1 MTRKVLPEVRGSR
14 SHDCCPEGVDSIKWA
29 LWLLHGKQVSIGG
42 EVFADEGREHR
53 CDIGLNVGVCGGA
66 GVRSWL
72 LQMPSRFGPRFWSWL
87 PALVGGSRWIR
98 VVQPILMR
106 WIIFGDMWR

>member
-1 MTRKVLPEVRGSR
+1 MTRKVLPEVWGSR

-29 LWLLHGKQVSIGG
+29 LWLMHGKQVSIGG
-42 EVFADEGREHR
+42 KVFADEGREYR

-72 LQMPSRFGPRFWSWL
+72 LQMPSRFGSRFWSWL
-87 PALVGGSRWIR
+87 PALVGRSCWIR

-106 WIIFGDMWR
+106 WIVFGDMLR